1 MLQTIRD
8 CCRSFTW
15 NKKGNV
21 VVLFG
26 LAIIPI
32 ALVVGAAT
40 DYGRA
45 LIVRDR
51 MASAA
56 DAAALAVGSWRGL
69 SEADLKVK
77 GQQFFDA
84 NFSTSKLG
92 AAGAVEVAFAGN
104 DIKVSVN
111 GSVPTTFLKLANISS
126 IDVGATSTVTVGMG
140 TLEVAMALDNSG
152 SMSGSK
158 LSALK
163 TAADDLVD
171 TLFDSAKGS
180 TKPDP
185 IKISVV
191 PFAAGVN
198 VGPQYATANWMD
210 TDSKNPYHADAQKD
224 YGASSKLNNFDLFK
238 SLKNSNGSSVKWAGC
253 VEARPYPY
261 DVTDA
266 SPTTGNP
273 STLFVPMFAPDEPDN
288 WTCTTGTCSSVCNS
302 SSCSSWSAG
311 LRYNGAPS
319 GNKSHNNYLPD
330 AGTTSTCGGAS
341 NTNAN
346 WTCANGNASCGGNNT
361 GRKEEDAFGGLSIS
375 SNRNCKYGTSASKAT
390 VTNVSVGGISAGPN
404 FMCTTPPLLE
414 LSDNKSKI
422 KAKINE
428 MVAEG
433 ATGVGEGAMWAWRT
447 LSPGAPFSEGRPYNT
462 EDNQKVLILMT
473 DGVNT
478 YYPQS
483 HFLRSWYSIYGY
495 VDQGHLGTTSTSSST
510 LAAKMNERTL
520 EACANIKAAGVIV
533 YTVAFA
539 MANEN
544 AGLSLLQSCASGEDR
559 YFAPDTNSDLISAF
573 HAIGKDISELR
584 IAQ

>member
-1 MLQTIRD
+1 MLQTITD
-8 CCRSFTW
+8 FCRSFTW
-15 NKKGNV
+15 NKRGNV
-21 VVLFG
+21 VILFG
-26 LAIIPI
+26 LTIVPI

-77 GQQFFDA
+77 AQQFFDA

-92 AAGAVEVAFAGN
+92 TAGKVELAFADN

-163 TAADDLVD
+163 TAADDLVE
-171 TLFDSAKGS
+171 TLFAEAKGS

-198 VGPQYATANWMD
+198 VGPQYADANWMD
-210 TDSKNPYHADAQKD
+210 TGAKNPYHADAQKE

-238 SLKNSNGSSVKWAGC
+238 SLKNSNGSSVEWAGC

-266 SPTTGNP
+266 SPTGNS

-288 WTCTTGTCSSVCNS
+288 WTCTTSTCSYADSGNKR
-302 SSCSSWSAG
+302 
-311 LRYNGAPS
+311 RYNGAPS
-319 GNKSHNNYLPD
+319 GNKSYNNYLPD
-330 AGTTSTCGGAS
+330 AGTSSTCGSAS
-341 NTNAN
+341 NADAN
-346 WTCANGNASCGGNNT
+346 WVCANGNANCGGSGRNT
-361 GRKEEDAFGGLSIS
+361 AGVSEENAFGGLSID
-375 SNRNCKYGTSASKAT
+375 SNKNCKYGTSAKKAT
-390 VTNVSVGGISAGPN
+390 VANVSVGGISAGPN

-414 LSDNKSKI
+414 LSDNKAKI

-447 LSPGAPFSEGRPYNT
+447 LSPGAPFTEGRPYKT

-478 YYPQS
+478 YYPKS
-483 HFLRSWYSIYGY
+483 HFLKSWYSIYGY

-510 LAAKMNERTL
+510 LTDKMNERTL
-520 EACANIKAAGVIV
+520 EACTNIKAAGVIV

-544 AGLSLLQSCASGEDR
+544 AGLSLLQSCASGKDR
-559 YFAPDTNSDLISAF
+559 YFAPNTNSDLISAF
-573 HAIGKDISELR
+573 RAIGKDISELR
-584 IAQ
+584 ISN